1 MQRHRRNCGLP
12 LLVAIAMLIMTV
24 SSPPAG
30 ATSMPDWVKGLAALP
45 TPEHDDRTDAVTLTA
60 ETELA
65 VDTSGR
71 ITRLERRAYRI
82 LRPEGTSR
90 GTFQAVV
97 DAETRLRRFHAW
109 YLPPNGKEFEL
120 DDKDAVDVALNIPN
134 GQLISDMRVRVLRAQ
149 GVAPGSIVAYESQ
162 HDERS
167 YVLTEKW
174 QFEDTIPV
182 RSASFRLRLPAG
194 WGYQATWLHH
204 AEVPAVSEAPG
215 QTRWLVENLPAIPI
229 ERQMPPVRGIAGGL
243 VLALVPPRGAQ
254 RGFRSWS
261 DFGNWYLKLLAD
273 RRQPSDALKGQV
285 TMLTAG
291 ARTPLAKIQAL
302 ASFVQSDIRYVGV
315 ELGIGGW
322 QPHKAADVFA
332 QRFGDC
338 KDKATLLATML
349 AEIGVPSYLVIVNT
363 QRGAVDEAT
372 PPHLAFN
379 HAILAIALPGDARD
393 PAPAAMYTHPA
404 LGSLLIFDPT
414 DDLTPFGQLS
424 GPLQANY
431 AVLVAP
437 DGGELLRLPQLAP
450 SANSLARSAH
460 VALDDQGSLS
470 GSFEEQWRGDRANA
484 QRYALRA
491 AKVDTDQIKPVE
503 ALLAGSL
510 TNFDVLEA
518 SVGNLH
524 ALDRPLQWRY
534 KIAVTAYAKLAGDLL
549 LVRPRLIGS
558 DASTLLETK
567 TPRRL
572 AIEFDA
578 PRHDTDEF
586 EIGLPPGFEVDELP
600 PPVHLATPFGSY
612 DSETKLVGRAL
623 HYSRSLSMETVS
635 LPAEQAPAL
644 RDFFRAI
651 ARDERTTAVLRRAV
665 RAGL

>member
-1 MQRHRRNCGLP
+1 
-12 LLVAIAMLIMTV
+12 MTV
-24 SSPPAG
+24 STAPAG
-30 ATSMPDWVKGLAALP
+30 ATSLPDWVKGLAALP
-45 TPEHDDRTDAVTLTA
+45 TPEHDDKTAAVTLAA

-65 VDTSGR
+65 VDANGR

-82 LRPEGTSR
+82 LRPEGASR

-97 DAETRLRRFHAW
+97 DSETRLRRFHAW

-134 GQLISDMRVRVLRAQ
+134 GQLISDTRVRLLRAP

-162 HDERS
+162 QDQRP

-182 RSASFRLRLPAG
+182 LGASFRLRLPAG
-194 WGYQATWLHH
+194 WSYQAAWVHH
-204 AEVPAVSEAPG
+204 AEVAASNEGPG
-215 QTRWLVENLPAIPI
+215 QTRWRVANLPAIPI
-229 ERQMPPVRGIAGGL
+229 ERQMPPVPGIAGAL

-254 RGFRSWS
+254 PGFQSWS
-261 DFGNWYLKLLAD
+261 DFGKWYLKLLAD
-273 RRQPSDALKGQV
+273 RGQPSDALKREV
-285 TMLTAG
+285 ATLTAG
-291 ARTPLAKIQAL
+291 APTPLAKIQAL
-302 ASFVQSDIRYVGV
+302 ADFVQSDIRYVGV

-338 KDKATLLATML
+338 KDKATLLGTML

-363 QRGAVDEAT
+363 RRGAVDAAT

-379 HAILAIALPGDARD
+379 HAILAIALPDSARD
-393 PAPAAMYTHPA
+393 PALAATYDHPS
-404 LGSLLIFDPT
+404 LGLLLIFDPT
-414 DDLTPFGQLS
+414 DYLTPFGQLS

-437 DGGELLRLPQLAP
+437 GGGELVRLPQLAAG
-450 SANSLARSAH
+450 ANSLTRRAH

-470 GSFEEQWRGDRANA
+470 GSVEEEWRGDRANA

-558 DASTLLETK
+558 DTNTLLETK

-572 AIEFDA
+572 PIEFDA
-578 PRHDTDEF
+578 PRHDSDDF
-586 EIGLPPGFEVDELP
+586 EIALPPGFEIDELP
-600 PPVHLATPFGSY
+600 PPVHLATPFASY

-635 LPAEQAPAL
+635 LPADQAPAM
-644 RDFFRAI
+644 REFFRAI
-651 ARDERTTAVLRRAV
+651 ERDERNTAVLRRGA